1 MLYRSLGESAGQF
14 WQSAE
19 FENVANQYFENLK
32 HLQNPGDLLLA
43 AASISL
49 GNVPFQIHYL
59 LESLF
64 FCNIKG
70 KNFWNNNIFY
80 GNIKTALVGS
90 DLCLRIAINTKNKWT
105 IWEIYWV
112 TFSCYI
118 WCRTEGWHFRCI
130 SVIWWSDTFGTVVY
144 YLFCKLDMDD
154 LIFSEYSWRTPFRS
168 CLYWWSSWYIV
179 VLDFYLWT

>member
-1 MLYRSLGESAGQF
+1 MVEVRSNVKIYFIVVSVTIMLYRSLGESAGQF

-70 KNFWNNNIFY
+70 KNF
-80 GNIKTALVGS
+80 
-90 DLCLRIAINTKNKWT
+90 
-105 IWEIYWV
+105 
-112 TFSCYI
+112 
-118 WCRTEGWHFRCI
+118 
-130 SVIWWSDTFGTVVY
+130 
-144 YLFCKLDMDD
+144 
-154 LIFSEYSWRTPFRS
+154 
-168 CLYWWSSWYIV
+168 
-179 VLDFYLWT
+179 